1 MTNRKIK
8 HIVVCPDNVTLG
20 LGKPEWDIVLWFAP
34 RVVNGKMV
42 NSKLFHDTVATKSE
56 AVKIAES
63 IYQEA
68 ETVGMTIVDV
78 NGNVMQEIK
87 AKEVA

>member
-1 MTNRKIK
+1 MTNRQLK
-8 HIVVCPDNVTLG
+8 HIVVCPDYART
-20 LGKPEWDIVLWFAP
+20 EWDVVLWLEP
-34 RVVNGKMV
+34 IEVNGKMK
-42 NSKLFHDTVATKSE
+42 NSKVFYDTVATSAE
-56 AVKIAES
+56 AIKIAES

-68 ETVGMTIVDV
+68 KTVGMTIVDV

>member
-8 HIVVCPDNVTLG
+8 HIVVCPDYART
-20 LGKPEWDIVLWFAP
+20 EWDVVLWLAP
-34 RVVNGKMV
+34 IEVNGKMK
-42 NSKLFHDTVATKSE
+42 NSKIFYDTVATSAE
-56 AVKIAES
+56 AIKIAES